1 MNITRIS
8 VNGLFDWFD
17 HKIPLNLDERIT
29 IITGPNGF
37 GKTMILRIINA
48 LFSLQVGDLERL
60 PFRELNVSFDDDS
73 SLRVARRDP
82 PRDTKRW
89 QGQSNLEFQYATSTE
104 PLESFIPPESIS
116 EEGIPFLVHA
126 IEQMIPSLDQVG
138 ATQWFDSRTGDVLD
152 LEEVFA
158 EYGDQLPSRRQPS
171 DRSPVVPGWLENIRE
186 STPVRFIGTERLTHP
201 SSFEAPTRRGRRSYY
216 RNLPE
221 RTVRK
226 YSDILGQMIQQKLT
240 EYATLSQS
248 LDRTFPARLV
258 EEPNN
263 PTLTLEEL
271 RRKLQEVEEKRSR
284 IVAAGLLVEERE
296 GLSVPII
303 NALDESRQIV
313 LSVYASDALEKLSVF
328 DELYARVNSLKR
340 IANTR
345 FLNKQVSV
353 SSAGLKV
360 TALNGSD
367 LELEMLSSGEQ
378 HELVLLYDLLFGVA
392 KNSLIMIDEP
402 ELSLHVE
409 WQEQV
414 LFDLQEM
421 AKLSDFHVLLATHS
435 PQIIGDNWDLTVD
448 LNNRNM

>member
-152 LEEVFA
+152 LEEVIA

-171 DRSPVVPGWLENIRE
+171 DR
-186 STPVRFIGTERLTHP
+186 FA
-201 SSFEAPTRRGRRSYY
+201 SSS
-216 RNLPE
+216 
-221 RTVRK
+221 
-226 YSDILGQMIQQKLT
+226 
-240 EYATLSQS
+240 
-248 LDRTFPARLV
+248 
-258 EEPNN
+258 
-263 PTLTLEEL
+263 
-271 RRKLQEVEEKRSR
+271 
-284 IVAAGLLVEERE
+284 
-296 GLSVPII
+296 
-303 NALDESRQIV
+303 
-313 LSVYASDALEKLSVF
+313 
-328 DELYARVNSLKR
+328 
-340 IANTR
+340 
-345 FLNKQVSV
+345 
-353 SSAGLKV
+353 
-360 TALNGSD
+360 
-367 LELEMLSSGEQ
+367 
-378 HELVLLYDLLFGVA
+378 
-392 KNSLIMIDEP
+392 
-402 ELSLHVE
+402 
-409 WQEQV
+409 W
-414 LFDLQEM
+414 M
-421 AKLSDFHVLLATHS
+421 A
-435 PQIIGDNWDLTVD
+435 
-448 LNNRNM
+448 

>member
-37 GKTMILRIINA
+37 GKTMIWRIINA
-48 LFSLQVGDLERL
+48 LFSLQVGHLERL

>member
-1 MNITRIS
+1 
-8 VNGLFDWFD
+8 
-17 HKIPLNLDERIT
+17 
-29 IITGPNGF
+29 
-37 GKTMILRIINA
+37 
-48 LFSLQVGDLERL
+48 
-60 PFRELNVSFDDDS
+60 
-73 SLRVARRDP
+73 
-82 PRDTKRW
+82 
-89 QGQSNLEFQYATSTE
+89 
-104 PLESFIPPESIS
+104 
-116 EEGIPFLVHA
+116 
-126 IEQMIPSLDQVG
+126 
-138 ATQWFDSRTGDVLD
+138 
-152 LEEVFA
+152 
-158 EYGDQLPSRRQPS
+158 
-171 DRSPVVPGWLENIRE
+171 
-186 STPVRFIGTERLTHP
+186 
-201 SSFEAPTRRGRRSYY
+201 
-216 RNLPE
+216 
-221 RTVRK
+221 
-226 YSDILGQMIQQKLT
+226 MIQKKLT

-284 IVAAGLLVEERE
+284 IVAAGLMVEERE